1 MLVCI
6 PVAISINRT
15 RPAVTVSRDIVM
27 NEVIVL
33 SSCTCV
39 VIDIILHAIITMTYQ
54 DCILFML
61 IYETYF
67 FKLKKCDIVV
77 NFVRIK
83 KSRKTHIFV
92 YCIS

>member
-1 MLVCI
+1 MCI

-15 RPAVTVSRDIVM
+15 RPAVTVSRDILM

-39 VIDIILHAIITMTYQ
+39 VIDIILHTSINMTYQ

-61 IYETYF
+61 LYDTTYF
-67 FKLKKCDIVV
+67 LKLKKCDSCQF
-77 NFVRIK
+77 NFC
-83 KSRKTHIFV
+83 TD
-92 YCIS
+92 